1 MFGIISIEGGPKM
14 VDTIKSVFISHSA
27 KDKDFILLLNDFLYG
42 LGIPK
47 DKIFCSSI
55 EGQGVKHGNRIED
68 TVKTHLSKSAIIIY
82 VLSRN
87 FLESQACMQ
96 ELGVG
101 WMSND
106 LKKCFYFKL
115 NDITMDEIKG
125 FLSTSY
131 KFTMITQESLSEF
144 IDDFCE
150 VAGLTAIKSS
160 ETINLIKS
168 LMSKSLDF
176 LEKIVDEKNLTDEEK
191 KKKSL
196 KKLHAS
202 LDKLNIGEMEVI
214 SSIYF
219 ADDQCGSFDIS
230 SGLINLLNDKH
241 IVYRLTEV
249 SSVGMYFEYTLK
261 PWVKDYIDNNPDF
274 KGKLLKLFK
283 GRAQTPYDFN

>member
-1 MFGIISIEGGPKM
+1 M
-14 VDTIKSVFISHSA
+14 VDTLNSVFISHSS
-27 KDKDFILLLNDFLYG
+27 KDIEFILQLNDFLYG

-68 TVKTHLSKSAIIIY
+68 TVKMYLSKSAIIIY

-106 LKKCFYFKL
+106 SKKCFYFKL
-115 NDITMDEIKG
+115 NDITMEEIKG
-125 FLSTSY
+125 FLNTSY

-150 VAGLTAIKSS
+150 IAGLTAIKSS
-160 ETINLIKS
+160 ETIKLIKS
-168 LMSKSLDF
+168 LMSKSSGF
-176 LEKIVDEKNLTDEEK
+176 LEKIVDEKNLSDDEKNK
-191 KKKSL
+191 KL
-196 KKLHAS
+196 LEKLHAS
-202 LDKLNIGEMEVI
+202 LNKLNIGEMKVI
-214 SSIYF
+214 SSLYF
-219 ADDQCGSFDIS
+219 AEDQCGSFEIN
-230 SGLINLLNDKH
+230 SGIINLLKDKH

-249 SSVGMYFEYTLK
+249 SSVGMYFEYTLQ
-261 PWVKDYIDNNPDF
+261 PWVKDYIDSNQEF
-274 KGKLLKLFK
+274 KDKLQKLFK
-283 GRAQTPYDFN
+283 GRVQNPYDF

>member
-1 MFGIISIEGGPKM
+1 M
-14 VDTIKSVFISHSA
+14 VDTLNSVFISHSS
-27 KDKDFILLLNDFLYG
+27 KDIEFILQLNDFLYG

-68 TVKTHLSKSAIIIY
+68 TVKMYLSKSAIIIY

-106 LKKCFYFKL
+106 SKKCFYFKL

-125 FLSTSY
+125 FLNTSY

-160 ETINLIKS
+160 ETIKLIKS
-168 LMSKSLDF
+168 LMNKSSGF
-176 LEKIVDEKNLTDEEK
+176 LEKIVDEKNLSDDEKNK
-191 KKKSL
+191 KL
-196 KKLHAS
+196 LEKLHAS
-202 LDKLNIGEMEVI
+202 LNKLNIGEMKVI
-214 SSIYF
+214 SSLYF
-219 ADDQCGSFDIS
+219 AEDQCGSFEIN
-230 SGLINLLNDKH
+230 SGIINLLKDKH

-249 SSVGMYFEYTLK
+249 SSVGMYFEYTLQ
-261 PWVKDYIDNNPDF
+261 PWVKDYIDSNQEF
-274 KGKLLKLFK
+274 KDKLQKLFK
-283 GRAQTPYDFN
+283 GRVQNPYDF